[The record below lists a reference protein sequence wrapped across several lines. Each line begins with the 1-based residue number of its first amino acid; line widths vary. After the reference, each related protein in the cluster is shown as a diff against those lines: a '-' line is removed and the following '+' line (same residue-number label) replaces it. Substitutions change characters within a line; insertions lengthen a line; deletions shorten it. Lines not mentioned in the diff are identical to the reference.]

1 MKDLKD
7 EEYCASNFIILCTKK
22 GTIKK
27 TSLASYARPRQ
38 NGIIAININEGDRL
52 LEAKLTH
59 GEDEVL
65 MALRSGRAIR
75 FNEIK
80 VRPMGRNASGVRGIT
95 LAGKKD
101 EVVGMICLPK
111 EQKREVLV
119 VSENGYG
126 KRSDLDDYRV
136 TNRGG
141 KGVKTINITDKTGPL
156 IAVRGV
162 TDSDD
167 LMIINKSGIIIRM
180 AIADLRVVGR
190 ATQGVRLIKINEG
203 DAIAAVAKVEVEE
216 GAEVD
221 ENALTE
227 GDQMLEGDSG
237 SLGESGSAD
246 EPRSPES
253 ENPAV
258 KEEN

>member
-1 MKDLKD
+1 
-7 EEYCASNFIILCTKK
+7 
-22 GTIKK
+22 
-27 TSLASYARPRQ
+27 
-38 NGIIAININEGDRL
+38 
-52 LEAKLTH
+52 
-59 GEDEVL
+59 

-75 FNEIK
+75 FNESK

-95 LAGKKD
+95 LGSKKD

-111 EQKREVLV
+111 DQKREVLV

-126 KRSDLDDYRV
+126 KRSDIDDYRV

-156 IAVRGV
+156 IAVRDV

-216 GAEVD
+216 GAESD
-221 ENALTE
+221 ETQDLDLDP
-227 GDQMLEGDSG
+227 DQVNLEEPG
-237 SLGESGSAD
+237 SQD
-246 EPRSPES
+246 S
-253 ENPAV
+253 ENKPEA
-258 KEEN
+258 EEN